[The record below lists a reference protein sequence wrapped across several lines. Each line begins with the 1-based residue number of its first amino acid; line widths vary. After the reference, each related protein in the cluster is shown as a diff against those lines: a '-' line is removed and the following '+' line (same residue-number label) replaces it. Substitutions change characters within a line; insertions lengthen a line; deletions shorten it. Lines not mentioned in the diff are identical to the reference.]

1 MGLLD
6 FFSNNVET
14 SELHKVKDLRTRYY
28 KTNFKKIK
36 EQIEAYS
43 DQKGILVKHVDELH
57 GEMFLQTAKYHMI
70 VSIVQVTP
78 LETAVDMKVQTYKI
92 AGMNEPMKRIIEMY
106 AFLDTKLPFKG
117 TSLHP

>member
-1 MGLLD
+1 MGFLD
-6 FFSNNVET
+6 FFSNNTET
-14 SELHKVKDLRTRYY
+14 SELHAIQDLRTRYY
-28 KTNFKKIK
+28 KTNFKKVK
-36 EQIEAYS
+36 QEIEAHC
-43 DQKGILVKHVDELH
+43 DKQGIVLKHVDEVH

-92 AGMNEPMKRIIEMY
+92 AGMNEPKKRIIEMY